1 LGKYAEGSAAT
12 VSDAESVRENTM
24 LGFHCTTGSAI
35 SGSRRQLLGLGCSAL
50 SVFGSGD
57 TASARQTVTEQTP
70 GFGRAKSVI
79 VVFASGG
86 QSQLDMWDP
95 KPDAPREIRGAF
107 ESIATAVPGLRFC
120 EHMPRIARVADR
132 LTVVRSMSHED
143 LDHGSAFYLAM
154 TGRYHRRKSGN
165 PPPASDDQPCCS
177 SILQRV
183 RPSLTAPQ
191 TAVHL
196 NGPAVVPE
204 LPAPGQYGGF
214 LGRGFDPLTLGD
226 VSRDFN
232 AIPSLLP
239 QPDLPQLRLDAR
251 RGLLQQ
257 IESQMPLLE
266 RHQLLLE
273 KHAMYRQAFDML
285 ANSRARG
292 AFDLSDEPDS
302 VKDRYGRNQSGQACL
317 LARRLAEAEVPLITV
332 FWSPSN
338 RGQDR
343 EPDNTDLWGWDT
355 HNDIFDGLRR
365 HLLPR
370 FDQGFSALIEDLDQ
384 RGLLETTLVICMGE
398 FGRAPLV
405 ALEPRFAG
413 ALPGRKHWSS
423 VYSIAFAG
431 AGVRRG
437 TVLGA
442 SDDRGAWPAEQAWGP
457 WDVTATIF
465 AALGIDP
472 AQHYRDPVD
481 RPIRISDG
489 SVMSKIYTG

>member
-1 LGKYAEGSAAT
+1 
-12 VSDAESVRENTM
+12 M

-35 SGSRRQLLGLGCSAL
+35 SGSRRHLLGLSCSAL

-285 ANSRARG
+285 A
-292 AFDLSDEPDS
+292 
-302 VKDRYGRNQSGQACL
+302 
-317 LARRLAEAEVPLITV
+317 
-332 FWSPSN
+332 
-338 RGQDR
+338 
-343 EPDNTDLWGWDT
+343 
-355 HNDIFDGLRR
+355 
-365 HLLPR
+365 
-370 FDQGFSALIEDLDQ
+370 
-384 RGLLETTLVICMGE
+384 
-398 FGRAPLV
+398 
-405 ALEPRFAG
+405 
-413 ALPGRKHWSS
+413 
-423 VYSIAFAG
+423 
-431 AGVRRG
+431 
-437 TVLGA
+437 
-442 SDDRGAWPAEQAWGP
+442 
-457 WDVTATIF
+457 
-465 AALGIDP
+465 
-472 AQHYRDPVD
+472 
-481 RPIRISDG
+481 
-489 SVMSKIYTG
+489 